1 MRRFSKVSTPA
12 GLFVLCAAV
21 MGSPL
26 YARNLNPVEWSLHA
40 QVEKLAPGSA
50 VVLRLH
56 AQIADG
62 YHLYSFTTPAG
73 GPIKTT
79 ASLHANPDIKNLRV
93 YQPKPDRHQDP
104 TLNVPVET
112 FQSGVDFLV
121 SGELPKNAPSGDTIV
136 EVSIRYQACSD
147 QICLPPATKSAMTS
161 ISVQTGAVVAKA
173 SIPSG
178 YWLVSGSVLS
188 RIFGSAITEN
198 QAGVKAHFRA
208 SPPEFNLSAPSSP
221 PQRR

>member
-1 MRRFSKVSTPA
+1 MRGFSNVNVPA
-12 GLFVLCAAV
+12 GLFVFCAAV

-26 YARNLNPVEWSLHA
+26 YARNLDPVKWSLNA
-40 QVEKLAPGSA
+40 QHEKLAPGSA

-56 AQIADG
+56 AQIADD

-112 FQSGVDFLV
+112 FQSSVDFLV
-121 SGELPKNAPSGDTIV
+121 TGELPKNAPS
-136 EVSIRYQACSD
+136 SSFIRTARIQHRRAIRNSNK
-147 QICLPPATKSAMTS
+147 INSRRLRCL
-161 ISVQTGAVVAKA
+161 
-173 SIPSG
+173 
-178 YWLVSGSVLS
+178 
-188 RIFGSAITEN
+188 IT
-198 QAGVKAHFRA
+198 
-208 SPPEFNLSAPSSP
+208 SSP
-221 PQRR
+221 TGMGISMHIKTA

>member
-1 MRRFSKVSTPA
+1 MRGFSNVNVPA
-12 GLFVLCAAV
+12 GLFVFCAAV

-26 YARNLNPVEWSLHA
+26 YARNLDPVKWSLNA
-40 QVEKLAPGSA
+40 QHEKLAPGSA

-56 AQIADG
+56 AQIADD

-112 FQSGVDFLV
+112 FQSSVDFLV
-121 SGELPKNAPSGDTIV
+121 TGDC
-136 EVSIRYQACSD
+136 QASTGD
-147 QICLPPATKSAMTS
+147 LN
-161 ISVQTGAVVAKA
+161 GAVQVFY
-173 SIPSG
+173 PS
-178 YWLVSGSVLS
+178 LLAC
-188 RIFGSAITEN
+188 R
-198 QAGVKAHFRA
+198 R
-208 SPPEFNLSAPSSP
+208 SPPEREGHDRIRP
-221 PQRR
+221 R